1 MTSADAEDV
10 ILHAPPTLAALSL
23 GNESEIL
30 IYNFNC
36 VGWPALRTLRCVRIR
51 VVVTEKAM
59 YIQKHATHIPHHPYQ
74 HQ

>member
-23 GNESEIL
+23 GNESEVL

-36 VGWPALRTLRCVRIR
+36 VGWPALRTLRCVYSAR
-51 VVVTEKAM
+51 VCVRLRRRTLDWTVQRKTF
-59 YIQKHATHIPHHPYQ
+59 TTG
-74 HQ
+74 